1 MLLTTV
7 RHVGVLGTF
16 LPPAEPVPLVISDF
30 VRSAVAG
37 PSRPFLVR
45 GWSGSGVAP
54 VPLVISDFGACFCCC
69 MSGSRARVRTCSFFV
84 TFSLFAVAACCA
96 ENGRARAHV
105 LLFWHFVQLSLC
117 TVSLM
122 KSRARVRT
130 RGFLGTSSSFLVYC
144 SEHWLRRNRAR
155 ACAHAG
161 FLAPRLVYCL
171 HLGCSGPLLGSPGL
185 FWASSGLL
193 LGSPGPLLGSPG
205 LFWATLG
212 PLQGP
217 LGLFWALLDH
227 SCALLGSSGLF

>member
-1 MLLTTV
+1 MA
-7 RHVGVLGTF
+7 R
-16 LPPAEPVPLVISDF
+16 
-30 VRSAVAG
+30 R
-37 PSRPFLVR
+37 SRPFLNR

-54 VPLVISDFGACFCCC
+54 VPLVISDFGAFFCCC
-69 MSGSRARVRTCSFFV
+69 MSGSRARVRTCGFFA
-84 TFSLFAVAACCA
+84 TFSLFAVAARRA

-105 LLFWHFVQLSLC
+105 LLFGHSFRLS
-117 TVSLM
+117 SWSISPM
-122 KSRARVRT
+122 KSCARMRASD
-130 RGFLGTSSSFLVYC
+130 FLGAFSSFLVHC
-144 SEHWLRRNRAR
+144 SEHSLRLIPAR

-171 HLGCSGPLLGSPGL
+171 HLGCSGPLLGSLGL

-193 LGSPGPLLGSPG
+193 LGSLGPLLGSPG

-227 SCALLGSSGLF
+227 SWALLGSSGLF